1 MSQVLDVLKVLE
13 INQLFKEK
21 GIAYTL
27 HSSGGCASCGLE
39 LRGEKE
45 AIPAEEL
52 CAIINE
58 YLKDKWIQ
66 VESIEKGS
74 YFLKVI

>member
-21 GIAYTL
+21 GITYTL

-39 LRGEKE
+39 LRSEE
-45 AIPAEEL
+45 EVIPVEEL
-52 CAIINE
+52 CTIINE

-66 VESIEKGS
+66 VEPIEKDS
-74 YFLKVI
+74 YFLKAV